1 MRCPKC
7 SYLSYDDVERC
18 RNCGYDFSLTPSTRE
33 VDQPPAVEPDP
44 EDLRTWSPST
54 RRRGALD
61 TAPPSEGAA
70 LDLPLFEEP
79 GRPEPPPVVIP
90 PAGPPLSVRRKVDAP
105 RPAPRVTPTPDLLGT
120 PESLEAPRPGFD
132 WSDDPPTPPDRLA
145 SPGADG
151 TQPALPTSD
160 ALGPRVRAGVID
172 ALLLVAIDVIVVWLT
187 FRVAGVTTDEWRLLP
202 LVPLG
207 GFLFLLDTAYL
218 VTFTAASGQTIGKML
233 SGVRVVYGDHG
244 RVPFGHAVLRSVL
257 VLLCALPAG
266 LGLVPLFLDASR
278 RGAHDR
284 LAGTR
289 VVPVA

>member
-18 RNCGYDFSLTPSTRE
+18 RNCGYDFALASSARE
-33 VDQPPAVEPDP
+33 PAPPVTSAPEPD
-44 EDLRTWSPST
+44 DLRTWSPSP
-54 RRRGALD
+54 RRRATSLD
-61 TAPPSEGAA
+61 TAPPTEGAA

-79 GRPEPPPVVIP
+79 ARPEPPPVVIP
-90 PAGPPLSVRRKVDAP
+90 PAGPPLSVRRKFEA
-105 RPAPRVTPTPDLLGT
+105 RPAPRPPVTPDLLDNAEPSSG
-120 PESLEAPRPGFD
+120 AGPGFD
-132 WSDDPPTPPDRLA
+132 WSDDAPTEPEGRAQALETSPPASEAGESLALRL
-145 SPGADG
+145 
-151 TQPALPTSD
+151 
-160 ALGPRVRAGVID
+160 RAGVID
-172 ALLLVAIDVIVVWLT
+172 AAVLIAIDVLTVWLT
-187 FRVAGVTTDEWRLLP
+187 FRVAGVSTEEWRLLP
-202 LVPLG
+202 LVPLI

-233 SGVRVVYGDHG
+233 SGLRVVYGDHA
-244 RVPFGHAVLRSVL
+244 RVPFGHAVLRSVV

-289 VVPVA
+289 VVSVS